1 MLSSLLERLTVRE
14 QRLAIAT
21 VFCLAAWLLYALIVK
36 PLMSDWEQL
45 DLEIRTKTEQ
55 TALLKAILE
64 KEEQVNADFEQYRE
78 LLAQQS
84 SDEVVRNELM
94 QDINTISA
102 RSNLKAPVI
111 REGSTES
118 HKFYKRYFVDLD
130 IEGSVVNLARF
141 LANLQE
147 STKLFRVESLT
158 ITRKFGPVLQGRM
171 EISKILVPGT
181 PGNATQKA
189 QADTVETPET
199 SEAPSDEQPQEKPE
213 QNLIVNGDFE
223 LWSAGWGANKYPD
236 GWSGYRVTT
245 TRDTERAVSGFAAAI
260 FEGAVK
266 GSGVL
271 QEVNVR
277 PWTRYQVTCHAALLS
292 GAVLLRVR
300 DIETNRFFK
309 TADVP
314 VRGQEMRPYT
324 QTFVAVGKPG
334 GPERPVTFQLHFSEP
349 KSTVCI
355 DDVRMVQIEHSTEE
369 SKKE

>member
-1 MLSSLLERLTVRE
+1 MVSSLLKRLTPRE
-14 QRLAIAT
+14 QRLAVVT
-21 VFCLAAWLLYALIVK
+21 VFSVAVCVLYLLIVK
-36 PLMSDWEQL
+36 PLTADWEQL
-45 DLEIRTKTEQ
+45 DLDIRTRSEQ
-55 TALLKAILE
+55 MELLKAILE
-64 KEEQVNADFEQYRE
+64 KEEQVNANFEQYRE

-94 QDINTISA
+94 QDINMISA
-102 RSNLKAPVI
+102 RSGLKAPVI

-118 HKFYKRYFVDLD
+118 YKFYKRYFVDLD
-130 IEGSVVNLARF
+130 IEGAVVNLGRF

-171 EISKILVPGT
+171 EISKILVPGARR
-181 PGNATQKA
+181 NASPKA
-189 QADTVETPET
+189 ETAPDETPEST
-199 SEAPSDEQPQEKPE
+199 RMPIDELPQEEPK

-245 TRDTERAVSGFAAAI
+245 SRNTERAVSGFAAAT

-266 GSGVL
+266 GSGVV

-277 PWTRYQVTCHAALLS
+277 PWTRYQVTCHAGLLS

-300 DIETNRFFK
+300 DIETNRFFPK
-309 TADVP
+309 ADVP
-314 VRGQEMRPYT
+314 VRGREMRMYT
-324 QTFVAVGKPG
+324 QTFVAG
-334 GPERPVTFQLHFSEP
+334 GDPEGPDRTVVFQLHFHEP

-355 DDVRMVQIEHSTEE
+355 DDVRMVQIEQRTEE
-369 SKKE
+369 SNKE